1 MMSKMSTD
9 RTANVLIVDD
19 ERPLLESYAAM
30 LETRYDVS
38 TAETGGEALEAVDKE
53 TDVIVLDRR
62 LPECTG
68 TELLRTIRERELD
81 CQVLFC
87 SAVVPTVDILS
98 AEPDGYLHKP
108 VGMDELTGAID
119 TQLRETEQP
128 PAVQEY
134 LRLERLKTTLEDAQS
149 RSRLTSASE
158 YQDLLDRLEE
168 KRERLDSSQH
178 TAPAV

>member
-1 MMSKMSTD
+1 MSSD
-9 RTANVLIVDD
+9 RTANILIVDD

-38 TAETGGEALEAVDKE
+38 TAETGASALETVNEE
-53 TDVIVLDRR
+53 TDVVVLDRR
-62 LPECTG
+62 LAEYTG
-68 TELLRTIRERELD
+68 TELLTAIRERNLG

-108 VGMDELTGAID
+108 VGMDELTDAIE
-119 TQLRETEQP
+119 TQLRAAEQP

-134 LRLERLKTTLEDAQS
+134 LRLERLKSALEDAQS
-149 RSRLTSASE
+149 RSHLTSTPA
-158 YQDLLDRLEE
+158 YQNLL
-168 KRERLDSSQH
+168 ERLDQKKERLDNSQH
-178 TAPAV
+178 TAPAL